1 MKSERNKN
9 NPQFNR
15 NMWITALRSVK
26 VRIHGFPPYSP
37 FKCRCLT
44 KTSPAQTAG
53 RCEIDRTQ
61 RISRISIE
69 RNTLR
74 ISQNL

>member
-1 MKSERNKN
+1 MKSEWKVTC
-9 NPQFNR
+9 NR
-15 NMWITALRSVK
+15 WITTLRSVK

-61 RISRISIE
+61 RISIE
-69 RNTLR
+69 RNTL
-74 ISQNL
+74 